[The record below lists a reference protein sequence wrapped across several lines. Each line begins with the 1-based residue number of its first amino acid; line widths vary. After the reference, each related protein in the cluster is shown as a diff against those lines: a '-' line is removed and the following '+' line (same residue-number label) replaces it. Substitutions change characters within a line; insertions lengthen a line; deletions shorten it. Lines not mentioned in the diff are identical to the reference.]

1 MAKWCQPLPLARL
14 PALSRTL
21 LQVFRNGE
29 LLFHRHLQIVLELLG
44 CLLLA
49 DFAARIAPVRLA
61 SAARMATLWLA
72 ALCPFTAS
80 YAVVP
85 LAETPTLFALALA
98 LWAMARFHQ
107 KTAVE
112 QCALVHLRRNLR
124 RAPSSDGAL
133 QPSPLRPRWSLGSI
147 AAIRSRFGLKNLSAW
162 L

>member
-1 MAKWCQPLPLARL
+1 MVPTLFRL
-14 PALSRTL
+14 PATRSFSHSASG
-21 LQVFRNGE
+21 FRNGE
-29 LLFHRHLQIVLELLG
+29 LLSTAILQIVLELLG

-107 KTAVE
+107 KPRWSNALSFTFAVTSPRSFVPME
-112 QCALVHLRRNLR
+112 HW
-124 RAPSSDGAL
+124 